1 MSMDMFTTKEKGLRT
16 TISTL
21 TNKWFG
27 GEERQRWI
35 DYSFILAFV
44 VLVLIGG
51 WASDVFFTRV
61 NLSNLLRQIVAN
73 GLISLGMLI
82 VIVTGGIDL
91 SVGSIVP
98 LAGIIYAG
106 MTDQVG
112 VGPAIS
118 IALVV
123 GVVVGLVNGFL
134 VAHFKLQPF
143 IVTLASMGAVRGL
156 VFVYSESPLIPKNL
170 AFRGIGASFL
180 GPVSVATIIMLACY
194 VLVWFFINR
203 TTTGRATIAIGG
215 NEEAVRL
222 AGINVKRT
230 VILAYVLSGLF
241 SALGGV
247 ILVSRLG
254 IAQPS
259 LGGGYELDAIAAC
272 VIGGAILGGGGG
284 GIVGT
289 FFGVLTLG
297 LINNLLNLFAVQTYY
312 QQILKGVV
320 IVVAVLAR
328 AKER

>member
-1 MSMDMFTTKEKGLRT
+1 MSGGKFDAKEGLRGGL
-16 TISTL
+16 ISL
-21 TNKWFG
+21 IKRWLG
-27 GEERQRWI
+27 SEERERWI
-35 DYSFILAFV
+35 DYVFILAFI
-44 VLVLIGG
+44 VLVLLGA
-51 WASDVFFTRV
+51 WVSDVFFSQV
-61 NLSNLLRQIVAN
+61 NISNLLRQIVAN

-82 VIVTGGIDL
+82 VIVTSGIDL
-91 SVGSIVP
+91 SVGSVVA
-98 LAGIIYAG
+98 LAGIVYAG

-112 VGPAIS
+112 IGLAIS

-123 GVVVGLVNGFL
+123 GAAVGLVNGFL
-134 VAHFKLQPF
+134 VAHFKLQSF

-156 VFVYSESPLIPKNL
+156 VFVYSESPLVPQNP
-170 AFRGIGASFL
+170 AFRDLGASFL

-194 VLVWFFINR
+194 GLVWFFINR
-203 TTTGRATIAIGG
+203 TTIGRATIAIGG

-230 VILAYVLSGLF
+230 LIVAYVLSGLF

-259 LGGGYELDAIAAC
+259 LGVGYELDAIAAC
-272 VIGGAILGGGGG
+272 VIGGGILGGGGG
-284 GIVGT
+284 GVIGT

-297 LINNLLNLFAVQTYY
+297 LINNLLNLLNVQTYY
-312 QQILKGVV
+312 QQIIKGVV
-320 IVVAVLAR
+320 IVAAVLAR

>member
-1 MSMDMFTTKEKGLRT
+1 MDTFTTKEKRLRA

-21 TNKWFG
+21 ANKWFG

-35 DYSFILAFV
+35 DYGFILAFV

-51 WASDVFFTRV
+51 WASDVFFTQV

-91 SVGSIVP
+91 SVGSTVA
-98 LAGIIYAG
+98 LAGIVYAG

-112 VGPAIS
+112 IGPAIS

-123 GVVVGLVNGFL
+123 GAVVGLANGFL

-156 VFVYSESPLIPKNL
+156 VFVYSESPLVPQNPN
-170 AFRGIGASFL
+170 FRDLGASFL

-247 ILVSRLG
+247 ILASRLG

-284 GIVGT
+284 GTVGT

>member
-16 TISTL
+16 TISAL

-35 DYSFILAFV
+35 DYAFIVAFV

-51 WASDVFFTRV
+51 WASDVFFTQV

-82 VIVTGGIDL
+82 VVLTGGIDL

-98 LAGIIYAG
+98 FAGIIFAG

-112 VGPAIS
+112 MIPAIL
-118 IALVV
+118 IALVI
-123 GVVVGLVNGFL
+123 GAVVGLVNGFL

-156 VFVYSESPLIPKNL
+156 VFVYSESPLIPENL
-170 AFRGIGASFL
+170 GFRDLGASFL
-180 GPVSVATIIMLACY
+180 GPISVATIIMLACY
-194 VLVWFFINR
+194 VLIWFFINR

-222 AGINVKRT
+222 AGVNVKRT

-241 SALGGV
+241 SALGGA

-284 GIVGT
+284 GTVGT

-320 IVVAVLAR
+320 IVVAVLVR

>member
-1 MSMDMFTTKEKGLRT
+1 MSGVKLDAKGGVRAGLLSLIKR
-16 TISTL
+16 L
-21 TNKWFG
+21 FG
-27 GEERQRWI
+27 REENERWV
-35 DYSFILAFV
+35 DYIFILAFV
-44 VLVLIGG
+44 VLILIGG
-51 WASDVFFTRV
+51 WASDVFFTQV
-61 NLSNLLRQIVAN
+61 NITNLGRQIVAN

-82 VIVTGGIDL
+82 VVVTGGIDL

-112 VGPAIS
+112 IGLAIS

-123 GVVVGLVNGFL
+123 GVAVGLVNGFL
-134 VAHFKLQPF
+134 VAHFKLQSF

-194 VLVWFFINR
+194 GLVWFFLNR
-203 TTTGRATIAIGG
+203 TTTGRATLAIGG

-222 AGINVKRT
+222 AGIDVKRT
-230 VILAYVLSGLF
+230 LILAYVLSGFF

-259 LGGGYELDAIAAC
+259 LGVGYALDAIAAC

-284 GIVGT
+284 GAIGT

>member
-1 MSMDMFTTKEKGLRT
+1 
-16 TISTL
+16 
-21 TNKWFG
+21 
-27 GEERQRWI
+27 
-35 DYSFILAFV
+35 
-44 VLVLIGG
+44 
-51 WASDVFFTRV
+51 
-61 NLSNLLRQIVAN
+61 
-73 GLISLGMLI
+73 
-82 VIVTGGIDL
+82 
-91 SVGSIVP
+91 
-98 LAGIIYAG
+98 

-112 VGPAIS
+112 IGLAIS

-123 GVVVGLVNGFL
+123 GVAVGLVNGFL
-134 VAHFKLQPF
+134 VAHFKLQSF

-259 LGGGYELDAIAAC
+259 VGGGYELDAIAAC

-284 GIVGT
+284 GTVGT

-320 IVVAVLAR
+320 IVMAVMAR

>member
-1 MSMDMFTTKEKGLRT
+1 MSGVKLDTKERLRSGL
-16 TISTL
+16 ISL
-21 TNKWFG
+21 IKRWFG
-27 GEERQRWI
+27 GEEHQRWV
-35 DYSFILAFV
+35 DYIFILAFV
-44 VLVLIGG
+44 ILVLIGG
-51 WASDVFFTRV
+51 WASDVFFTQV
-61 NLSNLLRQIVAN
+61 NITNLLRQIVAN

-91 SVGSIVP
+91 SVGSVVA

-112 VGPAIS
+112 IVPAIS

-123 GVVVGLVNGFL
+123 GAVVGLVNGFL
-134 VAHFKLQPF
+134 VAHFKLQSF

-170 AFRGIGASFL
+170 AFREIGARFL

-194 VLVWFFINR
+194 GLVWLFLNR
-203 TTTGRATIAIGG
+203 TTIGRATLAIGG

-222 AGINVKRT
+222 AGIDVKQT
-230 VILAYVLSGLF
+230 LILAYILSGFF

-259 LGGGYELDAIAAC
+259 LGVGYELDAIAAC
-272 VIGGAILGGGGG
+272 VIGGGILGGGGG
-284 GIVGT
+284 GTIGT

>member
-1 MSMDMFTTKEKGLRT
+1 MSGVKLDTKERLRSGL
-16 TISTL
+16 ISL
-21 TNKWFG
+21 IKRWFG
-27 GEERQRWI
+27 GEEHQRWV
-35 DYSFILAFV
+35 DYIFILAFV
-44 VLVLIGG
+44 ILVLIGG
-51 WASDVFFTRV
+51 WASDVFFTQV
-61 NLSNLLRQIVAN
+61 NITNLLRQIVAN

-91 SVGSIVP
+91 SVGSVVA

-112 VGPAIS
+112 IVPAIS

-123 GVVVGLVNGFL
+123 GAVVGLVNGFL
-134 VAHFKLQPF
+134 VAHFKLQSF

-170 AFRGIGASFL
+170 AFREIGARFL

-194 VLVWFFINR
+194 GLVWLF
-203 TTTGRATIAIGG
+203 
-215 NEEAVRL
+215 
-222 AGINVKRT
+222 
-230 VILAYVLSGLF
+230 ILAYILSGFF

-259 LGGGYELDAIAAC
+259 LGVGYELDAIAAC
-272 VIGGAILGGGGG
+272 VIGGGILGGGGG
-284 GIVGT
+284 GTIGT

>member
-1 MSMDMFTTKEKGLRT
+1 MSGVKFDAKEGLRGGL
-16 TISTL
+16 ISL
-21 TNKWFG
+21 IKRWLG
-27 GEERQRWI
+27 SEERERWI
-35 DYSFILAFV
+35 DYVFILAFI
-44 VLVLIGG
+44 VLVLIGA
-51 WASDVFFTRV
+51 WVSDVFFTQV
-61 NLSNLLRQIVAN
+61 NISNLLRQIVAN

-91 SVGSIVP
+91 SVGSVVA
-98 LAGIIYAG
+98 LAGIVYAG

-112 VGPAIS
+112 IGLAIS

-123 GVVVGLVNGFL
+123 GAAVGLVNGFL
-134 VAHFKLQPF
+134 VAHFKLQSF

-156 VFVYSESPLIPKNL
+156 VFVYSESPLIPQNP
-170 AFRGIGASFL
+170 AFRDLGASFL

-194 VLVWFFINR
+194 GLVWFFINR
-203 TTTGRATIAIGG
+203 TTIGRATIAIGG

-230 VILAYVLSGLF
+230 LIVAYVLSGLF
-241 SALGGV
+241 SALAGV

-259 LGGGYELDAIAAC
+259 LGVGYELDAIAAV
-272 VIGGAILGGGGG
+272 VIGGGILGGGGG
-284 GIVGT
+284 GVIGT

-297 LINNLLNLFAVQTYY
+297 LINNLLNLLNVQTYY
-312 QQILKGVV
+312 QQIIKGVV

-328 AKER
+328 AKEK